1 MTHKHEAE
9 SSLML
14 PKEVALVRQGWKAV
28 LGRED
33 EFGER
38 FYRHLFE
45 HDSGLQK
52 LFHRSMEMQAHKA
65 VNMFTTVIESL
76 DSPIRLFPPVY
87 AAGRRHELNYGVT
100 WESYATMRRAFIETM
115 KEMQLPEWDEEHEM
129 AWNRAFMLIADVMT
143 GAMPDLD

>member
-1 MTHKHEAE
+1 MTHKYESE

-14 PKEVALVRQGWKAV
+14 PREMTLVRQGWQVV
-28 LGRED
+28 LGREE

-45 HDSGLQK
+45 YDPGLQK
-52 LFHRSMEMQAHKA
+52 LFHRNMEAQAHKA
-65 VNMFTTVIESL
+65 VSMLTTAIESL
-76 DSPIRLFPPVY
+76 DSPGRLFPPLY
-87 AAGRRHELNYGVT
+87 AAGRRHELDYGVT
-100 WESYATMRRAFIETM
+100 WESYAVMRRAFIETM
-115 KEMQLPEWDEEHEM
+115 KEMQLPAWNEEHEM